1 MSLGPIRV
9 ISWLLP
15 VSASARL
22 ILAGCWRVLVVR
34 PKTSK
39 AARRTVIAR
48 GTATLAAMWWLGD
61 FVPLASAG
69 EDAT

>member
-1 MSLGPIRV
+1 
-9 ISWLLP
+9 
-15 VSASARL
+15 
-22 ILAGCWRVLVVR
+22 VVR